1 MLDYSKHTK
10 SVGIDEVG
18 RGPLAGPVVAACV
31 YVPENVVLPTDL
43 PTIKDS
49 KKMTHRNR
57 KKVVDWL
64 SSQSDIKYSIGSSS
78 VDEIDDINILQATF
92 LAMQRAFD
100 GIKQYIDT
108 SVAVFVDGN
117 RAPVLSPFNVETV
130 VGGDDLVFS
139 ISLASIIAKEYRDEI
154 MRKIDAEY
162 PQYGFA
168 KNVGYGTK
176 QHIEAI
182 NKYGPTIYHRKSFE
196 PIKGLL
202 LTRSLVSVI

>member
-1 MLDYSKHTK
+1 MQDYSKPIK

-31 YVPENVVLPTDL
+31 YVPSNIAIPDDL

-57 KKVVDWL
+57 MKVVDWL
-64 SSQSDIKYSIGSSS
+64 NSQSDIKYSIGSSS
-78 VDEIDDINILQATF
+78 VEEIDDINILQATF
-92 LAMQRAFD
+92 LAMKRAFE
-100 GIKQYIDT
+100 GVRQYIDI
-108 SVAVFVDGN
+108 SVPVFIDGN
-117 RAPVLSPFNVETV
+117 KAPDLPPFQVETV
-130 VGGDDLVFS
+130 IGGDNSVFS
-139 ISLASIIAKEYRDEI
+139 ISLASIVAKEYRDEI
-154 MRKIDAEY
+154 MRKIDLEF

-182 NKYGPTIYHRKSFE
+182 NIYGPTMHHRKSFE
-196 PIKGLL
+196 PVKSFAR
-202 LTRSLVSVI
+202 T

>member
-31 YVPENVVLPTDL
+31 YVPGIIALPDKL

-64 SSQSDIKYSIGSSS
+64 NAQSYIKYSIGSSS
-78 VDEIDDINILQATF
+78 VEEIDDINILQATF

-100 GIKQYIDT
+100 DIKQYIDT
-108 SVAVFVDGN
+108 SATVFVDGN
-117 RAPVLSPFNVETV
+117 RAPALSPFNVETV
-130 VGGDDLVFS
+130 IGGDNSVFP

-154 MRKIDAEY
+154 MKRIDVEC

-196 PIKGLL
+196 PVKGLL
-202 LTRSLVSVI
+202 QSSSLYN

>member
-18 RGPLAGPVVAACV
+18 RGPLAGPVMAACV

-108 SVAVFVDGN
+108 SATVFVDGN

-182 NKYGPTIYHRKSFE
+182 NKYGPTLYHRKSFE

>member
-1 MLDYSKHTK
+1 VLDYSKHIK

-18 RGPLAGPVVAACV
+18 RGPLAGPVVATCV
-31 YVPENVVLPTDL
+31 YVPGNVVLPTDL

-57 KKVVDWL
+57 KMVVDWL

-78 VDEIDDINILQATF
+78 VEEIDDINILQATF
-92 LAMQRAFD
+92 LAMRRAFD
-100 GIKQYIDT
+100 DIKQYIDT
-108 SVAVFVDGN
+108 SATVFVDGN
-117 RAPVLSPFNVETV
+117 RAPDLSPFNTKTV
-130 VGGDDLVFS
+130 IGGDNLVFP

-154 MRKIDAEY
+154 MRKIDEEY

-196 PIKGLL
+196 PVKGLL
-202 LTRSLVSVI
+202 QSSSLYN